1 MKPAPA
7 DAQSAIDATITVA
20 KKTLGERL
28 RAIFAMGS
36 LGYGGYVPGWSDA
49 DIDLIVHDNGETADE
64 LLAQGFDI
72 RDAVHQL
79 GYPEIDIKCYSI
91 AILNNPETSYEYGS
105 ANRAV
110 MLRESARLLAGED
123 VRAEVQP
130 PGRATLIKEAI
141 AIARGLAGKSD
152 AWWDDRPL
160 DDTAALLALPGRLL
174 ITCDTGKV
182 AGKTVALELLL
193 RDYGAEVPRECWP
206 WLSWALS
213 VRSIPLARTVPDKC
227 LPNGQRAARSLL
239 NWILPLLKKK
249 MDALN

>member
-7 DAQSAIDATITVA
+7 DAQSAINATIAVA

-49 DIDLIVHDNGETADE
+49 DIDLIVHDRGENADE
-64 LLAQGFDI
+64 LLAEGFAI
-72 RDAVHQL
+72 RDAIHQL
-79 GYPEIDIKCYSI
+79 GYPDIDIKCYTT

-123 VRAEVQP
+123 VREEIQP
-130 PGRATLIKEAI
+130 PGRVTLIREAI
-141 AIARGLAGKSD
+141 AVARGLAGKSD

-182 AGKTVALELLL
+182 VGKTVALEMLL
-193 RDYGAEVPRECWP
+193 RDHGAEVPGESWP
-206 WLSWALS
+206 WLIWALS
-213 VRSIPLARTVPDKC
+213 VRSIPLARTVPGNC
-227 LPNGQRAARSLL
+227 LPDAQRAARSLL
-239 NWILPLLKKK
+239 NWVVPLLDKKL
-249 MDALN
+249 DALN